1 MATVSGGTDTEI
13 LGISRPTVLRKLRLN
28 PMVGSVGKPG
38 IATAIGGTETEM
50 LGILRPNVLAKS
62 TDRPIVGRV
71 GKPGMATAIGGI
83 ETAGKLQPS
92 FYAC

>member
-1 MATVSGGTDTEI
+1 
-13 LGISRPTVLRKLRLN
+13 
-28 PMVGSVGKPG
+28 MVGSVGKPG